1 VAQPFFLKKKPT
13 NPTIFGIINSKTNEV
28 RKKKNKPNNQTPTLQ
43 KNQIS
48 LAL

>member
-1 VAQPFFLKKKPT
+1 LKKNPT